1 MPTNGKIAGVV
12 LEGATPVP
20 SCTVRLYDR
29 PTGALLSS
37 EVTGVHGNF
46 LFSGLDETLTT
57 NYFVVAFDPD
67 GGTQYNAIV
76 FDRLSPVTSL
86 TRAVESIG
94 SITDV
99 FGSAKIEFV
108 SYEATIKNLTPLA
121 YWRLSEATGAPNDEQ
136 NFADMTVSAGTFTY
150 AQSSGLFI
158 AGNTA
163 IRHGTVATNEY
174 MSTGKVTGLV
184 PGASGFSIVFL
195 VKPDVN
201 AYYQKWLEWRDYGAG
216 AANKTILSFIMHN
229 ISGFEV
235 VAQSWGSDVYTQ
247 AVGAP
252 TVLDDRWHL
261 CGVTYD
267 AATNTQKMYFD
278 GAVTATRTPAT
289 PPAWPTQASITLFNA
304 AEGVEAN
311 SAKCTLDEVA
321 IFNYPLSALQMS
333 RIAGRWN
340 SAMRFNAEDKGAN
353 IVLSNNDMTVA
364 GTAAS
369 WNSTRLTHSKNT
381 GRWYWEVLVEGI
393 TGNSLLAGASNAG
406 LPTNNYTGAY
416 AGSVG
421 IWARAGSAP
430 IVYVDGAD
438 TTLSVP
444 PIAVDDVLGFVLDA
458 DIKECRIY
466 INGVLVF
473 ARANL
478 SRRQFPT
485 ISCLQNGRGTI
496 RLRGGDFTYPQP
508 VHTAAYSDVEYAPP
522 VVAGWDATAKGAQW
536 RVSQLSYL
544 ASYPQHGAWQSVR
557 AITTRNSGVRYFEIT
572 MPSAMYAGGTVVGV
586 LDAAHSLNTLVG
598 AAAGGWGYISDA
610 RKANAGAYPAYGAA
624 YGANDVIG
632 VLVDFTAGSITFIKN
647 GVSQGVA
654 YATGVAGNLYPAISN
669 YIGYGAVSL
678 NMGREPFTYTLPS
691 GAVAWD
697 S

>member
-29 PTGALLSS
+29 PTGSLLSS
-37 EVTGVHGNF
+37 EVTGVYGNF
-46 LFSGLDETLTT
+46 LFSGLDETLTA
-57 NYFVVAFDPD
+57 NYFVVAFDPI
-67 GGTQYNAIV
+67 GGVQYNAIV
-76 FDRLSPVTSL
+76 FDYLTPVTSL
-86 TRAVESIG
+86 TRTVETIG
-94 SITDV
+94 STTDV
-99 FGSAKIEFV
+99 SGSAKVEFT

-136 NFADMTVSAGTFTY
+136 NFADMAVSSGTFTY

-158 AGNTA
+158 AGDTA
-163 IRHGTVATNEY
+163 IRHGTVGTNEY

-184 PGASGFSIVFL
+184 PGASGFSVVFL
-195 VKPDVN
+195 VKPDTN

-216 AANKTILSFIMHN
+216 AADKPILSFIMHG

-235 VAQSWGSDVYTQ
+235 VAQPWSSDVYQ

-252 TVLDDRWHL
+252 TVRDDRWHL

-267 AATNTQKMYFD
+267 AGTNTQKMYFD

-304 AEGVEAN
+304 AEGVNAY
-311 SAKCTLDEVA
+311 SAECTLDEVA
-321 IFNYPLSALQMS
+321 IFDYPLSALQMS

-340 SAMRFNAEDKGAN
+340 SAMRFNAEDKEGN
-353 IVLSNNDMTVA
+353 TVLSNGDMTVA
-364 GTAAS
+364 GTAANWGS
-369 WNSTRLTHSKNT
+369 ARLTHSKNT
-381 GRWYWEVLVEGI
+381 GRWYWEVLVESN
-393 TGNSLLAGASNAG
+393 TGNSLIAGVSATN
-406 LPTNNYTGAY
+406 LPTGNY
-416 AGSVG
+416 AGTTSGSTG

-430 IVYVDGAD
+430 IVYIDGAN

-444 PIAVDDVLGFVLDA
+444 PIVVGDVLGFVLDA

-473 ARANL
+473 ARTN
-478 SRRQFPT
+478 SSSQRQFPT

-508 VHTAAYSDVEYAPP
+508 AHTAAYGDAEYAPP
-522 VVAGWDATAKGAQW
+522 VVAGWDATAKGDNW

-544 ASYPQHGAWQSVR
+544 ASYPQQNSWQSIR

-572 MPSAMYAGGTVVGV
+572 MPSAMYAGGAMVGV
-586 LDAAHSLNTLVG
+586 LNAAHPLTMIGVAS
-598 AAAGGWGYISDA
+598 GGWGYISDA
-610 RKANAGAYPAYGAA
+610 RKLNAGATAAYGTV
-624 YGANDVIG
+624 YGANDVLG
-632 VLVDFTAGSITFIKN
+632 VLVDFTAGSVEFIKN

-678 NMGREPFTYTLPS
+678 NMGREPFIYTLPPD
-691 GAVAWD
+691 AVAWD